1 MANSRRSERSGRKGS
16 LRTSRSRNHDLEARI
31 AALEAENAK
40 LKTKDSGRDSP
51 SSYDAYDAQDLP
63 PSLQTIYNHHDEKHE
78 GDVEKGCFSLM
89 CGQEGSTAR
98 TDNKRKLVRRVYG
111 ALTIQLLLTFIIVA
125 GLASSASSVTW
136 VLRNY
141 NALWWSTFIGSIVSL
156 LVLFCG
162 FSRKYPVN
170 IILFVV
176 FTVCI
181 AGTISL
187 STSILVCRAV
197 DSATNTCVI
206 SGEAQRTI
214 LQAFAITMIIFLTL
228 TVFEFQTRIDFSFL
242 GGILSVVLCV
252 LLWWGIFGGIF
263 GFGGS
268 GMAYAI
274 IGIILF
280 FFYILYDTYLI
291 VERYEDPEMWVEA
304 SIQIYLDVINLFL
317 FILAC
322 LTGTKN
328 D

>member
-1 MANSRRSERSGRKGS
+1 
-16 LRTSRSRNHDLEARI
+16 
-31 AALEAENAK
+31 
-40 LKTKDSGRDSP
+40 
-51 SSYDAYDAQDLP
+51 
-63 PSLQTIYNHHDEKHE
+63 
-78 GDVEKGCFSLM
+78 
-89 CGQEGSTAR
+89 
-98 TDNKRKLVRRVYG
+98 
-111 ALTIQLLLTFIIVA
+111 
-125 GLASSASSVTW
+125 
-136 VLRNY
+136 
-141 NALWWSTFIGSIVSL
+141 
-156 LVLFCG
+156 
-162 FSRKYPVN
+162 
-170 IILFVV
+170 
-176 FTVCI
+176 
-181 AGTISL
+181 
-187 STSILVCRAV
+187 
-197 DSATNTCVI
+197 
-206 SGEAQRTI
+206 
-214 LQAFAITMIIFLTL
+214 MIIFLTL